1 MRVLAIAH
9 VAQSHVLQSPD
20 SIRVLQDMGAALTF
34 ASGRDDW
41 VERLP
46 EGSDYR
52 ELPLGRAISPRRIPS
67 ALLALRRLLHEPWDL
82 VILQTP
88 VAAALSRL
96 AMPRRPPYRSLY
108 IAHGFYV
115 SKDGTRVGNLVV
127 GAIEGLLAGRT
138 DGLAVIAAE
147 DEAWAQRARLDRR
160 TRLYR
165 LPGAGMDVEA
175 VQRSAVE
182 QPLPGTVAL
191 FCGELVGKKDPLK
204 AVAAV
209 LAHREL
215 FGSDLGLVVVG
226 DGPLRGAVEAA
237 AAPLRARDRFL
248 LIPRSH
254 VVPGLIKGA
263 SVVLLPS
270 QREGV
275 PRVVMEA
282 LSAGTPVLCRS
293 NRGTRE
299 LLSGFEPGL
308 MRADAPAGDWARAM
322 QALLELHGPSSDDMV
337 ARVTRYS
344 SRVFSAA
351 YRSMLDDL
359 LSDAPGSGRPGPV
372 TREERGRSSCG

>member
-1 MRVLAIAH
+1 MKVLAITH

-20 SIRVLQDMGAALTF
+20 SIRVLQGMGASITF
-34 ASGRDDW
+34 ASGRDGW

-46 EGSDYR
+46 PGSSFR
-52 ELPLGRAISPRRIPS
+52 ELPLERQLRPRRIPS
-67 ALLALRRLLHEPWDL
+67 ALVALRSLLKEPWDL
-82 VILQTP
+82 VVLQTP
-88 VAAALSRL
+88 VAAALARL
-96 AMPRRPPYRSLY
+96 AMPRRTSYRSLY

-115 SKDGTRVGNLVV
+115 SKDGTLLGNLVV

-138 DGLAVIAAE
+138 DGLAVISTE
-147 DEAWAQRARLDRR
+147 DEAWAKRVRLHKR

-175 VQRSAVE
+175 VKRSTVE
-182 QPLPGTVAL
+182 KPLPGSIAL
-191 FCGELVGKKDPLK
+191 FCGELASKKDPLK

-209 LAHREL
+209 LEHRRIY
-215 FGSDLGLVVVG
+215 GSDLGLLIVG
-226 DGPLRGAVEAA
+226 DGPLREAVEAA
-237 AAPLRARDRFL
+237 AAPLSACGRFS

-254 VVPGLIKGA
+254 VVPGLMKGA

-308 MRADAPAGDWARAM
+308 MHADASAGEWGRAM
-322 QALLELHGPSSDDMV
+322 QSLLMGQGPSPQEME
-337 ARVTRYS
+337 ARVNNYS
-344 SRVFSAA
+344 SGTFAAA
-351 YRSMLDDL
+351 YRTMLDDL
-359 LSDAPGSGRPGPV
+359 LKTDHGSGGPV
-372 TREERGRSSCG
+372 PVDPA

>member
-1 MRVLAIAH
+1 MKVLAIAH

-20 SIRVLQDMGAALTF
+20 SIRVLQGMGASITF
-34 ASGRDDW
+34 ASGRDGW

-46 EGSDYR
+46 AGSSFR
-52 ELPLGRAISPRRIPS
+52 ELPLERQIRPRRIPS
-67 ALLALRRLLHEPWDL
+67 ALVALRSLLKEPWDL
-82 VILQTP
+82 VVLQTP
-88 VAAALSRL
+88 VAAALARL
-96 AMPRRPPYRSLY
+96 VMPRRPPYRSLY

-115 SKDGTRVGNLVV
+115 SKDGTPLGNLVV

-138 DGLAVIAAE
+138 DGLAVISTE
-147 DEAWAQRARLDRR
+147 DEAWSKRVRLHKR

-165 LPGAGMDVEA
+165 LPGAGMDVGA
-175 VQRSAVE
+175 VQRSSAE

-191 FCGELVGKKDPLK
+191 FCGELVSKKDPLK

-209 LAHREL
+209 LEHRRIY
-215 FGSDLGLVVVG
+215 GSDLGLLIVG

-237 AAPLRARDRFL
+237 AAPLSACERFS
-248 LIPRSH
+248 LIPRSR
-254 VVPGLIKGA
+254 VVPGLMKGA

-299 LLSGFEPGL
+299 LLSGFELGL
-308 MRADAPAGDWARAM
+308 MHADASAGDWAGAM
-322 QALLELHGPSSDDMV
+322 QALLNGHGPSPDAME
-337 ARVTRYS
+337 ARVTGYS
-344 SRVFSAA
+344 SATFSAA
-351 YRSMLDDL
+351 YKAMLDDL
-359 LSDAPGSGRPGPV
+359 LITDHG
-372 TREERGRSSCG
+372 